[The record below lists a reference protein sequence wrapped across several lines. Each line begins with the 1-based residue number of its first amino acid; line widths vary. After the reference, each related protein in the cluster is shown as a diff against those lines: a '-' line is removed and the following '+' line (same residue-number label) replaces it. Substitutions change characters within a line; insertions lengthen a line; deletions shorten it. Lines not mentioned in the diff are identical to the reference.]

1 MARTVNPE
9 AVASKRKEILD
20 AAHRLVVTKGF
31 DQVSIQDIL
40 DEVRIS
46 SGAFHHYFDSRR
58 ALLDAF
64 IERIKHEVQQP
75 LLPIIHD
82 PNRSAIDK
90 LQGFFDTLDRLRT
103 ARKTD
108 VIALLRVWYS
118 DDNAIVRLKVDEA
131 VFAQRAPLLNE
142 IVGQGVA
149 EGSFTTTHPG
159 QAGEVILSLLQGMGN
174 THAKLL
180 LSFEQ
185 EPDEQR
191 CVEAIIATHA
201 AYLDAIERVLG
212 APANAF
218 ARTSAEAVHI
228 WVAALRGNDRLEG
241 KFTSEEE
248 P

>member
-1 MARTVNPE
+1 M
-9 AVASKRKEILD
+9 
-20 AAHRLVVTKGF
+20 
-31 DQVSIQDIL
+31 SIQDIL

-58 ALLDAF
+58 ALLEAF
-64 IERIKHEVQQP
+64 SERIKRELEQP

-103 ARKTD
+103 ARKAD

-118 DDNAIVRLKVDEA
+118 DDNAIVRLKVDQA
-131 VFAQRAPLLNE
+131 VFAQRAPLLTQ
-142 IVGQGVA
+142 IVRQGVA
-149 EGSFTTTHPG
+149 EGSFSTTHPD

-185 EPDEQR
+185 EPDELGW
-191 CVEAIIATHA
+191 VEAIIATHD
-201 AYLDAIERVLG
+201 AYLEAIERVLG
-212 APANAF
+212 APANSF
-218 ARTSAEAVHI
+218 ARTSAEAVNV
-228 WVAALRGNDRLEG
+228 WATALRGNDQLQRRAE
-241 KFTSEEE
+241 
-248 P
+248 